1 MRYPDKR
8 WQIGLAAIGVAVVAV
23 VIGRWLASGPRYEP
37 MPDFSA
43 IASTSER
50 KQAFFNFLYP
60 HVREANESIA
70 KERTRLQGLRD
81 RLANGGRLSARDL
94 RWLESVVGEYGVD
107 AELDPAAQVAA
118 LGLRLDEIPAGLAMA
133 QAALESGWGT
143 SRFARQGNNL
153 FGVWCYEPGCGIVP
167 ARRPAGATYEVK
179 KYRSTTDSL
188 ADYMRN
194 LNTND
199 AYRWLRTQRARMRE
213 QGEPLSALTLAG
225 GLTRYSQEGQ
235 VYIDKVRAVI
245 RGNDLETMFQP

>member
-1 MRYPDKR
+1 MKYPDKR
-8 WQIGLAAIGVAVVAV
+8 WQIGLAAIGVALVAML
-23 VIGRWLASGPRYEP
+23 IGRWLASGPWHEP

-43 IASTSER
+43 IESASER

-60 HVREANESIA
+60 HVREANEAIA
-70 KERTRLQGLRD
+70 KERTRLQGVRE
-81 RLANGGRLSARDL
+81 RLANGGRPSARDV
-94 RWLESVVGEYGVD
+94 RWLESAAESYAVD
-107 AELDPAAQVAA
+107 ATLDLAAQLDA
-118 LGLRLDEIPAGLAMA
+118 LALRMDGIPAGLAMA

-167 ARRPAGATYEVK
+167 ERRPAGATYEVK

-188 ADYMRN
+188 ADYIRN

-235 VYIDKVRAVI
+235 LYIDKVRSVI